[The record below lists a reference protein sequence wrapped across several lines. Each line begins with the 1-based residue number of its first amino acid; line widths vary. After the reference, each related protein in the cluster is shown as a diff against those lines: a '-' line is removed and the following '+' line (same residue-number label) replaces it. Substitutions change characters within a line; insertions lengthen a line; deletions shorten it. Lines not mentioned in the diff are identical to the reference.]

1 MSQRFFRLNND
12 AASPGRWHLDNPT
25 DSDGRELGAT
35 GAWQF
40 TDGRPVD
47 VPGRLKVPVE
57 HPGRPLDFT
66 FAGLAI
72 PVVHVRVASVL
83 AELAPNDVQLLP
95 VDIEGQPDQYLLFV
109 ATRLI
114 RCIDEKASRVR
125 LRAAEEGIP
134 EGGWQYASVRDLRI
148 DKSKTGD
155 AKVFRTE
162 GWNIALVVSD
172 DIKTALER
180 MGATGVKFEEV

>member
-1 MSQRFFRLNND
+1 MSQRYFRLNND
-12 AASPGRWHLDNPT
+12 AYVPGRWHLDNPT
-25 DSDGRELGAT
+25 DSTGRELDNS
-35 GAWQF
+35 WQF
-40 TDGRPVD
+40 TDGEPVQFA
-47 VPGRLKVPVE
+47 GRLKVPVE

-72 PVVHVRVASVL
+72 PVVHIKVASIL
-83 AELAPNDVQLLP
+83 AELASNDVQLIP

-114 RCIDEKASRVR
+114 RCIDERASRIR
-125 LRAAEEGIP
+125 PRTAEQDAP
-134 EGGWQYASVRDLRI
+134 ERGWQYASVRDLRI
-148 DKSKTGD
+148 DKSKVGD

-162 GWNIALVVSD
+162 GWNVALIVSD